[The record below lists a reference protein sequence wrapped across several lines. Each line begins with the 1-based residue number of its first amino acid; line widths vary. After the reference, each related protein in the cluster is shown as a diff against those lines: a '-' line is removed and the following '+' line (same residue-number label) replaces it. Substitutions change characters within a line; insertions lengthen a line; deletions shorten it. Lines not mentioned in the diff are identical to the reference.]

1 MSTTAVANMR
11 IKHPRSSRAST
22 CGRRSLIPNE
32 LPHCSQARI
41 AKCRVNKKT
50 SGGARTHTVHT
61 GALGHTDHTDEPH
74 KHPNPTTH
82 PHDHATAETAADS
95 TAAAPQARSRP
106 LPAADSEEAAP
117 SEPDPASTRSQSAS
131 PRLLEGGRRNEGA
144 RGKRVYRY
152 RTNTGKTLVL
162 DFQRVPVYAVSS
174 LSNLELVHFL
184 FRVVQVLPNFRR
196 SQEIVTC
203 AHMVGVVGGLASALA
218 LVRPRCLPPRAGI
231 VSWANAAEREGIV
244 FVGSYVRVQDMPS
257 LRLPEF
263 TLAGR
268 SNVGKSSALNTLA
281 GRPNKKIAKVS
292 KTPGSTRLINLYR
305 LGNVCTI
312 TDLPGYGYAKVS
324 MEMQD
329 DWRKQIEAY
338 MRRREELKLAVLFV
352 DAQRDPQETDAQLL
366 DFLEAEAK
374 STLVVATKADKLA
387 KQALQSSL
395 EYLRESLALPSDQP
409 IALSSVTGLGKRE
422 VWGAINEICTR
433 SATSEG
439 EG

>member
-1 MSTTAVANMR
+1 M
-11 IKHPRSSRAST
+11 
-22 CGRRSLIPNE
+22 
-32 LPHCSQARI
+32 
-41 AKCRVNKKT
+41 
-50 SGGARTHTVHT
+50 
-61 GALGHTDHTDEPH
+61 
-74 KHPNPTTH
+74 
-82 PHDHATAETAADS
+82 
-95 TAAAPQARSRP
+95 
-106 LPAADSEEAAP
+106 
-117 SEPDPASTRSQSAS
+117 
-131 PRLLEGGRRNEGA
+131 
-144 RGKRVYRY
+144 
-152 RTNTGKTLVL
+152 
-162 DFQRVPVYAVSS
+162 
-174 LSNLELVHFL
+174 
-184 FRVVQVLPNFRR
+184 
-196 SQEIVTC
+196 
-203 AHMVGVVGGLASALA
+203 HMVGVVGGLASALA

-387 KQALQSSL
+387 KQALRSSL

-433 SATSEG
+433 SATSDG
-439 EG
+439 ES